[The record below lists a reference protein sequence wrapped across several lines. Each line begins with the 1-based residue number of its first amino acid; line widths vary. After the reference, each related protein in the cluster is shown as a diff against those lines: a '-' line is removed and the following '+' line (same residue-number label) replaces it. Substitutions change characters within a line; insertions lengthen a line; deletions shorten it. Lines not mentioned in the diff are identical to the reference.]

1 MSGLMKGSEV
11 TLKVSRLPTGEPEIF
26 HSLQGEGAAI
36 GTPSVFLRLALC
48 NLACTWCDTKYTWD
62 WRHYDY
68 NQEVMELTPEQVE
81 QRILPYRCGHLVI
94 TGGEPMLQQ
103 EGLAVLVRSLKEE
116 GFSFEVETN
125 GTIAPLP
132 QLERGVDQWNVSPKL
147 KSSGNAPE
155 RREIS
160 SALEAFARLPHAYF
174 KFVIVDGTELGE
186 LSGMVLRYGLPKE
199 RIMLMPE
206 GRSPAELYEKS
217 DWLSQRCLEEGFR
230 FTPRLHILL
239 WGDRRGT

>member
-1 MSGLMKGSEV
+1 MSGLTKGSDV

-68 NQEVMELTPEQVE
+68 NQEVAELTPEQVE
-81 QRILPYRCGHLVI
+81 ERILLYGCGHLVI
-94 TGGEPMLQQ
+94 TGGEPLLQQ
-103 EGLAVLVRSLKEE
+103 EGLAALIWSLKER

-125 GTIAPLP
+125 GTIAPLS
-132 QLERGVDQWNVSPKL
+132 QLERDVDQWNVSPKL
-147 KSSGNAPE
+147 GTSGNAPE
-155 RREIS
+155 RREVS
-160 SALEAFARLPHAYF
+160 SALEAFARFPHAYF

-186 LSGMVLRYGLPKE
+186 LNGMILKYGLPKE
-199 RIMLMPE
+199 RIILMPE
-206 GRSPAELYEKS
+206 GRSPAELYAKS

-239 WGDRRGT
+239 WGDTRGT